1 MAASSSN
8 KNQVTDRSKKV
19 NSIDTQKIDELTT
32 KVDQLLKNNQ
42 GKSSSWKKLHRAIQK
57 AAPETERQ
65 QRISRSEIQEKI
77 KALFTEALTLSL
89 KVIIDKLD
97 IMDVEPL
104 QLTLVF
110 VNSSASV
117 PYSSIRDL
125 PNGFNYLAHQRLA
138 IIDPDSGDQPLFN
151 EDKSIVVTVNGEIYN
166 HEELRKGLKNHKFH
180 TGSDCDVIAHLY
192 EEHGENFVDMLDG
205 IFSFVL
211 LDTRDNS
218 FMVARDAKK
227 YFGYRLR
234 HRGPDWSGIYQNGFN
249 YLAHQRLAIIDP
261 DSGDQPLFN
270 EDKSIVVTV
279 NGEIY
284 NHEELRKG
292 LKNHKFHTG
301 SDCDV
306 IAHLYE
312 EHGENFVDMLDGI
325 FSFVLLDTRDNS
337 FMVARDAVGVTS
349 LYIGWGLDGSLW
361 VSSEMKG
368 LHEDCEHF
376 EAFPPGHLYSSKS
389 GGGFKQWY
397 NPPWFNESVP
407 STPYEPLAIRSAF
420 EDVRK
425 LFFFFFF
432 LAVIKRLMTDVPFG
446 VLLSGGLDSSLVA
459 SITARHLAG
468 TKAAKRWGPQL
479 HSFCVGLEGSPDLK
493 AGKEVAEYLGTVH
506 HEFHFTVQDGIDAIE
521 DVIYHVE
528 TYDVTTIRA
537 STPMFLMSRKIKSLG
552 VKMVLSGEGS
562 DEIFGGYL
570 YFHKAP
576 NKQEFHQETC
586 RKAVIKRLMTDVP
599 FGVLLSGGLD
609 SSLVASITAR
619 HLAGTKAA
627 KRWGPQLHSFC
638 VGLEGSPDLK
648 AGKEVAEYLGTVH
661 HEFHFT
667 VQDGI
672 DAIED
677 VIYHVETYDVTT
689 IRASTPMF
697 LMSRKIKSLGVKMV
711 LSGEGSDEI
720 FGGYLYFHKAPNKQ
734 EFHQETCR
742 KIKALH
748 KYDCLRANK
757 ATSAFGLE
765 ARVPF
770 LDKEFINTA
779 MSLDPESKM
788 IKPEE
793 GRIEKWVLRRA
804 FDDEERP
811 YLPKHILYRQKEQ
824 FSDGV
829 GYSWI
834 DGLKAHAAE
843 NVNDKMMS
851 NAAFIF
857 PHNTPL
863 TKEAYYYRMIF
874 ERFFPQNSARLTVP
888 GGATVACSTAKAVEW
903 DASWSNNMDPSGR
916 AAIGVHLSAYD
927 GSKVALPLPTPHKA
941 IDDIPMMMGQE
952 VVIQT

>member
-1 MAASSSN
+1 MCGILAVLGCSDDSQA
-8 KNQVTDRSKKV
+8 KRVRV
-19 NSIDTQKIDELTT
+19 LEL
-32 KVDQLLKNNQ
+32 
-42 GKSSSWKKLHRAIQK
+42 
-57 AAPETERQ
+57 
-65 QRISRSEIQEKI
+65 SR
-77 KALFTEALTLSL
+77 
-89 KVIIDKLD
+89 
-97 IMDVEPL
+97 
-104 QLTLVF
+104 
-110 VNSSASV
+110 
-117 PYSSIRDL
+117 
-125 PNGFNYLAHQRLA
+125 
-138 IIDPDSGDQPLFN
+138 
-151 EDKSIVVTVNGEIYN
+151 
-166 HEELRKGLKNHKFH
+166 
-180 TGSDCDVIAHLY
+180 
-192 EEHGENFVDMLDG
+192 
-205 IFSFVL
+205 
-211 LDTRDNS
+211 
-218 FMVARDAKK
+218 
-227 YFGYRLR
+227 RLR

-420 EDVRK
+420 ED
-425 LFFFFFF
+425 
-432 LAVIKRLMTDVPFG
+432 
-446 VLLSGGLDSSLVA
+446 
-459 SITARHLAG
+459 
-468 TKAAKRWGPQL
+468 
-479 HSFCVGLEGSPDLK
+479 
-493 AGKEVAEYLGTVH
+493 
-506 HEFHFTVQDGIDAIE
+506 
-521 DVIYHVE
+521 
-528 TYDVTTIRA
+528 
-537 STPMFLMSRKIKSLG
+537 
-552 VKMVLSGEGS
+552 
-562 DEIFGGYL
+562 
-570 YFHKAP
+570 
-576 NKQEFHQETC
+576 
-586 RKAVIKRLMTDVP
+586 AVIKRLMTDVP

-874 ERFFPQNSARLTVP
+874 ERFFPQNSARITVP

-927 GSKVALPLPTPHKA
+927 GSKVALPLPAPHKA

>member
-1 MAASSSN
+1 M
-8 KNQVTDRSKKV
+8 
-19 NSIDTQKIDELTT
+19 
-32 KVDQLLKNNQ
+32 
-42 GKSSSWKKLHRAIQK
+42 
-57 AAPETERQ
+57 
-65 QRISRSEIQEKI
+65 
-77 KALFTEALTLSL
+77 
-89 KVIIDKLD
+89 
-97 IMDVEPL
+97 
-104 QLTLVF
+104 
-110 VNSSASV
+110 
-117 PYSSIRDL
+117 
-125 PNGFNYLAHQRLA
+125 AHQRLA
-138 IIDPDSGDQPLFN
+138 IIDP
-151 EDKSIVVTVNGEIYN
+151 
-166 HEELRKGLKNHKFH
+166 
-180 TGSDCDVIAHLY
+180 A
-192 EEHGENFVDMLDG
+192 
-205 IFSFVL
+205 
-211 LDTRDNS
+211 
-218 FMVARDAKK
+218 
-227 YFGYRLR
+227 
-234 HRGPDWSGIYQNGFN
+234 
-249 YLAHQRLAIIDP
+249 
-261 DSGDQPLFN
+261 SGDQPLFN

-420 EDVRK
+420 ED
-425 LFFFFFF
+425 
-432 LAVIKRLMTDVPFG
+432 
-446 VLLSGGLDSSLVA
+446 
-459 SITARHLAG
+459 
-468 TKAAKRWGPQL
+468 
-479 HSFCVGLEGSPDLK
+479 
-493 AGKEVAEYLGTVH
+493 
-506 HEFHFTVQDGIDAIE
+506 
-521 DVIYHVE
+521 
-528 TYDVTTIRA
+528 
-537 STPMFLMSRKIKSLG
+537 
-552 VKMVLSGEGS
+552 
-562 DEIFGGYL
+562 
-570 YFHKAP
+570 
-576 NKQEFHQETC
+576 
-586 RKAVIKRLMTDVP
+586 AVIKRLMTDVP

-927 GSKVALPLPTPHKA
+927 GSKVALPLPAPHKA